1 MYSTYIIFSDSKKK
15 YYVGHSSDM
24 NERLKRHN
32 SYLVQSTKYGVPWK
46 LIHKEIFDS
55 REKAVRKEKQIKK
68 RGAARYLNDIG

>member
-1 MYSTYIIFSDSKKK
+1 
-15 YYVGHSSDM
+15 M